1 MDFGLSSFLV
11 EGSVQYKVGVSLL
24 IITLFLI
31 LRKGLKLFI
40 DKKLKN
46 KRSHYHV
53 QRILDYFFWFL
64 KIIFIGRLWF
74 KGLGPLSTFFG
85 LATAGL
91 AVSLKDPL
99 LNLIGWLTII
109 WKHPFS
115 VGDRIEIN
123 GIKGDVVDINIFEFT
138 LMEIGEWVDADQGTG
153 RVVYIPNASI
163 FVNAQRNYDRPY
175 PYIWDE
181 LTLTLTFKAPWKKAK
196 SLFERILLK
205 NSTSYTREELRRFE
219 KQNENFLLP
228 LEDTAPKVF
237 ISFNEKGIQFTL
249 RYVTDPRKRRLTHQ
263 KIVEEIL
270 EAFEVHDDL
279 SFAFPSQNLIFP
291 KEEKKKT
298 YYSSTTL

>member
-1 MDFGLSSFLV
+1 MDFGLSNFLV
-11 EGSVQYKVGVSLL
+11 EGSVQYKIGVSLL
-24 IITLFLI
+24 IIALFLF
-31 LRKGLKLFI
+31 LRKGSKLFI

-115 VGDRIEIN
+115 VGNRIEIN

-138 LMEIGEWVDADQGTG
+138 LLEIGEWVDADQRTG

-163 FVNAQRNYDRPY
+163 FINAQRNYDRPY

-181 LTLTLTFKAPWKKAK
+181 LTVTLTFQASWRKAK
-196 SLFERILLK
+196 RLFEKILLK
-205 NSTSYTREELRRFE
+205 NSSSYGEEELQQFE
-219 KQNENFLLP
+219 KQNENFLFS

-237 ISFNEKGIQFTL
+237 TSFNEKGIQLTL
-249 RYVTDPRKRRLTHQ
+249 RYVTDPRKRRVTHQ

-270 EAFEVHDDL
+270 ETFEMHDDL
-279 SFAFPSQNLIFP
+279 SFAFPSQNLIFQ

-298 YYSSTTL
+298 YSSSPTL